1 MIKTIADVCEKVYS
15 GGTPSRKRR
24 EYFEQGTIPW
34 LNTGEIAF
42 NRIYKTEN
50 YITEAGLN
58 NSSAKWVPAN
68 TVIVAMY
75 GATAARTSITK
86 IPLTTNQAC
95 CNLVIDEK
103 VADYRYVY
111 YYICSQYTKLA
122 SLANGGA
129 QQNLNAGQIKDY
141 PIVLP
146 DLPTQTK
153 IADILSTIDDRIE
166 NNTRINDNLQQQAA
180 ALFSSLYDRSNTE
193 VRFTDLIQILGGG
206 TPKTGE
212 NTYWNGN
219 IAFFTPKD
227 VGTPYTLITEKTISK
242 EGLSHC
248 NSRLYPV
255 NTVFVTARGTVGKV
269 GMSGVPMAMNQSCY
283 ALVGKETHQLLVYF
297 YTLKAVDRLKHKASG
312 AVFDAITTRDFESE
326 QIMKLSDDDATAFL
340 RVAEP
345 MFQEVLNNNIENLR
359 LSTLRDSLL
368 PKLMSGE
375 IDVSAVQL

>member
-166 NNTRINDNLQQQAA
+166 NNTRINDNLAA
-180 ALFSSLYDRSNTE
+180 
-193 VRFTDLIQILGGG
+193 
-206 TPKTGE
+206 
-212 NTYWNGN
+212 
-219 IAFFTPKD
+219 
-227 VGTPYTLITEKTISK
+227 
-242 EGLSHC
+242 
-248 NSRLYPV
+248 
-255 NTVFVTARGTVGKV
+255 
-269 GMSGVPMAMNQSCY
+269 
-283 ALVGKETHQLLVYF
+283 
-297 YTLKAVDRLKHKASG
+297 
-312 AVFDAITTRDFESE
+312 
-326 QIMKLSDDDATAFL
+326 
-340 RVAEP
+340 
-345 MFQEVLNNNIENLR
+345 
-359 LSTLRDSLL
+359 
-368 PKLMSGE
+368 
-375 IDVSAVQL
+375 